1 MHLRMEEDEARSLL
15 AVVTSDVVDNSGV
28 SQKAKAHVRQWRTDH
43 TEGTTKMEAL
53 ADGMNE
59 AIGAYIDAKTDRQ
72 VRKRGRYSRAR
83 SQK

>member
-15 AVVTSDVVDNSGV
+15 AVVTSYVVDNSGV
-28 SQKAKAHVRQWRTDH
+28 SRDAKARVRRWRTEH
-43 TEGTTKMEAL
+43 AEGTVKMAAL

-59 AIGAYIDAKTDRQ
+59 AIGASIEAKTDRQ
-72 VRKRGRYSRAR
+72 VRRRGRYERSR

>member
-15 AVVTSDVVDNSGV
+15 AVATSYVVDNSGV
-28 SQKAKAHVRQWRTDH
+28 SQDAKAHVRQWRTDH
-43 TEGTTKMEAL
+43 AEGTVKMAAL

-59 AIGAYIDAKTDRQ
+59 AIGAYIEAKTDRQ

>member
-15 AVVTSDVVDNSGV
+15 AVVTSYVLDNSDI
-28 SQKAKAHVRQWRTDH
+28 SQDAKARVRRWRTDH
-43 TEGTTKMEAL
+43 TEGTVKMAAL

-59 AIGAYIDAKTDRQ
+59 AIGAYIEAKTDRQ
-72 VRKRGRYSRAR
+72 VRRRGRYERSR

>member
-1 MHLRMEEDEARSLL
+1 MHPRMEEDEARSLL
-15 AVVTSDVVDNSGV
+15 AVVTSYVVDNSGV

-43 TEGTTKMEAL
+43 TEGTTKMAAL

-59 AIGAYIDAKTDRQ
+59 AIGAYIEAKSDRQ

>member
-15 AVVTSDVVDNSGV
+15 AVVTSYVLDNSGV
-28 SQKAKAHVRQWRTDH
+28 SRDAKGHVRHWRTGH
-43 TEGTTKMEAL
+43 AEGTVKMAAL

-59 AIGAYIDAKTDRQ
+59 AIGAYIEAKTDRQ
-72 VRKRGRYSRAR
+72 VRRRGRYERSR

>member
-15 AVVTSDVVDNSGV
+15 AVVTSYVVDNSGV
-28 SQKAKAHVRQWRTDH
+28 SQDAKGRVRQWRTDH
-43 TEGTTKMEAL
+43 AEGTAKMAAL

-72 VRKRGRYSRAR
+72 VRRRGRYERSR
-83 SQK
+83 SKK